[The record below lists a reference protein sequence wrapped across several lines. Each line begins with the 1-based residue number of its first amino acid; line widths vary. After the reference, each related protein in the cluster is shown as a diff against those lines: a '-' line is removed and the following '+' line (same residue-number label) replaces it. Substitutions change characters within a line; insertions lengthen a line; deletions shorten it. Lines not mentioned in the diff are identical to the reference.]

1 MPDVKKYDKILDALQ
16 QLLEEKKIQSIS
28 VSEIAQKAGIGKGS
42 IYYYFPSKDAILDA
56 LIQRNYEKPLQ
67 TAKNLAIQTDISPFA
82 RMAIIFQACRNSSAA
97 FVNNQRDTVAS
108 TVQEQAFIRQKYIN
122 HLISELKPV
131 LTEIIKQAI
140 ENGEVNFKY
149 PAALAEIV
157 LVVLAVKLDNSFIP
171 STPEESEETIK
182 GLISLLEKGTG
193 IPSGTLGYL
202 SLTTK

>member
-67 TAKNLAIQTDISPFA
+67 TAKNLASQTDISPFA

-140 ENGEVNFKY
+140 ENGEVNFEY

>member
-67 TAKNLAIQTDISPFA
+67 TAKNLASQTDISPFA

-97 FVNNQRDTVAS
+97 FVNNQRDTVVS

-140 ENGEVNFKY
+140 ENGEVNFEY